1 MLDRGFL
8 PNVGVYVYGAAAAA
22 AGIINLVWGDFAT
35 GWQPI
40 QAFGDHVPGREL
52 YAYITAVWLI
62 AGGAAILWRRT
73 ARAGAVALSIV
84 YFIFGFF
91 WMPRFYWVITIL
103 GFRIPSLIGV
113 VGGLAQQL
121 MLVAAA
127 AIVYASMARLD
138 SSRLRRIGLIARRT
152 FGLCAVGFG
161 LNHLTS
167 VGPVAVLVPK
177 WMPGGGNFWAA
188 LTGIAFLLAG
198 IAIVSEIQEVLAARL
213 LALMLLVF
221 SVLVLVPQI
230 FASPHD
236 HEAWGGN
243 AYNLAAVAAT
253 WIVADSLAGRRREAQ
268 NQKNGVP

>member
-1 MLDRGFL
+1 
-8 PNVGVYVYGAAAAA
+8 
-22 AGIINLVWGDFAT
+22 
-35 GWQPI
+35 
-40 QAFGDHVPGREL
+40 
-52 YAYITAVWLI
+52 
-62 AGGAAILWRRT
+62 
-73 ARAGAVALSIV
+73 VALSIV

-213 LALMLLVF
+213 LALMLVVCSGLD
-221 SVLVLVPQI
+221 LVPQI
-230 FASPHD
+230 CASPHD

-268 NQKNGVP
+268 HQKNGVP